1 MKSLKLEK
9 PHMIVLVGIPGA
21 GKSHFGN
28 NFAQVFDMPILSIEK
43 LKQYGSERAMLY
55 MLQEMIKTKS
65 HFIYD
70 GDASSKKLRDALS
83 MIAEKSGY
91 DILFVWLQTELFTAK
106 DRYESK
112 TRKTDFEKLSNEFN
126 PPIQN
131 GKVLVISGKHA
142 FSTQMRMVLGRL
154 VEPKSKKPMPKAPP
168 RKSSPA
174 RS

>member
-1 MKSLKLEK
+1 MKSLKLQK

-21 GKSHFGN
+21 GKSHFGS
-28 NFAQVFDMPILSIEK
+28 NFAEVFNLPILSTEK

-55 MLQEMIKTKS
+55 LLQEMIKTKS

-83 MIAEKSGY
+83 IIAEKSGY

-106 DRYESK
+106 DRYETK
-112 TRKTDFEKLSNEFN
+112 TRKNDFEKLTNEFN

-154 VEPKSKKPMPKAPP
+154 VESRAKKPVPSAPP
-168 RKSSPA
+168 RKTSPT
-174 RS
+174 RR